1 MNVKEYILK
10 ILDQQKSVTG
20 NELLAE
26 LGISRQALN
35 KHIKVLIDRG
45 LIHKIGVT
53 RGVCYKK
60 NTGKQKQQSWQLSRN
75 YEITGLEEDRAYQE
89 FDNLLGLSRVLSA
102 NVYGIFQYAF
112 TEMLNNAIDHSI
124 SSRCSVE
131 VGFDDYQVSFK
142 IRDYGIG
149 VFYSI
154 YSKFDLKDE
163 SEAVGEILKGRST
176 TMAEKHSGEGIF
188 FTSKVGDFVQFRS
201 HRTRLLFD
209 TANQEVFLEKQKRIA
224 GTEVYFGISR
234 RSRRRL
240 ETIFRKFAP
249 EEFDFKFEKTQISV
263 TLFEDEFLSRS
274 SAKRLLQGLDKYR
287 VIILDFKKVRKIGQ
301 GFADEIFR
309 VFKKSNPEIE
319 FQVQNTSE
327 PIDIMIRHVVDN
339 KI

>member
-1 MNVKEYILK
+1 MNVKEYIKK
-10 ILDQQKSVTG
+10 ILDQQESVTG
-20 NELLAE
+20 KELLAG

-35 KHIKVLIDRG
+35 KHIKELIENG
-45 LIHKIGVT
+45 LIYKIGVT
-53 RGVCYKK
+53 RGVLYKK
-60 NTGKQKQQSWQLSRN
+60 STGKQKQPSQQLRRN
-75 YEITGLEEDRAYQE
+75 YEIMGLEEDRAYQE
-89 FDNLLGLSRVLSA
+89 FDNLLGLSQVLSA
-102 NVYGIFQYAF
+102 NVYSIFQYAF

-154 YSKFDLKDE
+154 YSNFDLKDE

-188 FTSKVGDFVQFRS
+188 FTSKVGDYVQFRS
-201 HRTRLLFD
+201 HSTLLKFD
-209 TANQEVFLEKQKRIA
+209 NGNQEIFLEKQKRIE
-224 GTEVYFGISR
+224 GTEVCLRISR

-240 ETIFRKFAP
+240 ETIFQKFAP
-249 EEFDFKFEKTQISV
+249 EEFDFKFEKTQILV

-319 FQVQNTSE
+319 IQVQNTSK
-327 PIDIMIRHVVDN
+327 PVDIMIRHVVDN

>member
-10 ILDQQKSVTG
+10 ILDQQESVTG
-20 NELLAE
+20 KELLME

-35 KHIKVLIDRG
+35 KHIKELIENG
-45 LIHKIGVT
+45 LIYKIGVT
-53 RGVCYKK
+53 RGVRYKK
-60 NTGKQKQQSWQLSRN
+60 NTGKQKQRSHQLHRN

-149 VFYSI
+149 VFHSI
-154 YSKFDLKDE
+154 YSNFDLKDE

-188 FTSKVGDFVQFRS
+188 FTSKVGDFIQFRS
-201 HRTRLLFD
+201 HGTLLTFD
-209 TANQEVFLEKQKRIA
+209 NGNQEIFLEKQKRIE
-224 GTEVYFGISR
+224 GTEVYLRISR

-240 ETIFRKFAP
+240 ETIFQKFAP

-274 SAKRLLQGLDKYR
+274 SAKRMLQGLDKYR

-319 FQVQNTSE
+319 IQVQNSSE
-327 PIDIMIRHVVDN
+327 PVDIMIRHVVDN

>member
-1 MNVKEYILK
+1 
-10 ILDQQKSVTG
+10 VTG
-20 NELLAE
+20 KELLVE

-35 KHIKVLIDRG
+35 KHIKELIENG
-45 LIHKIGVT
+45 LIYKIGVT
-53 RGVCYKK
+53 RGVLYKK
-60 NTGKQKQQSWQLSRN
+60 STGKLKQRSRQLRRN
-75 YEITGLEEDRAYQE
+75 YELTGLAEDRVYQE
-89 FDNLLGLSRVLSA
+89 FDNLLGLRQMLTA
-102 NVYGIFQYAF
+102 NVYSIFQYTF

-131 VGFDDYQVSFK
+131 VGFDDYQVSFT

-154 YSKFDLKDE
+154 YSNFDLKDE

-201 HRTRLLFD
+201 HSTLLKFD
-209 TANQEVFLEKQKRIA
+209 NGNQEIFLEKQKRIE
-224 GTEVYFGISR
+224 GTEVCFKISR
-234 RSRRRL
+234 RSRRQL
-240 ETIFRKFAP
+240 ETIFQKFAP

-274 SAKRLLQGLDKYR
+274 SAKRLLHGLDKYR
-287 VIILDFKKVRKIGQ
+287 VIILDFKNVRKIGQ

-319 FQVQNTSE
+319 FQVQNTLE
-327 PIDIMIRHVVDN
+327 PVDIMIRHVVDN

>member
-1 MNVKEYILK
+1 M
-10 ILDQQKSVTG
+10 TG
-20 NELLAE
+20 KELLVE

-35 KHIKVLIDRG
+35 KHIKELIENG
-45 LIHKIGVT
+45 LIYKIGVT
-53 RGVCYKK
+53 RGVLYKK
-60 NTGKQKQQSWQLSRN
+60 STGKLKQRSRQLRRN
-75 YEITGLEEDRAYQE
+75 YELTGLAEDRVYQE
-89 FDNLLGLSRVLSA
+89 FDNLLGLRQMLTA
-102 NVYGIFQYAF
+102 NVYSIFQYTF

-131 VGFDDYQVSFK
+131 VGFDDYQVSFT

-154 YSKFDLKDE
+154 YSNFDLKDE

-201 HRTRLLFD
+201 HSTLLKFD
-209 TANQEVFLEKQKRIA
+209 NGNQEIFLEKQKRIE
-224 GTEVYFGISR
+224 GTEVCFKISR
-234 RSRRRL
+234 RSRRQL
-240 ETIFRKFAP
+240 ETIFQKFAP

-274 SAKRLLQGLDKYR
+274 SAKRLLHGLDKYR
-287 VIILDFKKVRKIGQ
+287 VIILDFKNVRKIGQ

-319 FQVQNTSE
+319 FQVQNTLE
-327 PIDIMIRHVVDN
+327 PVDIMIRHVVDN